1 MVSYSSSTNLAR
13 PALAD
18 PRVNDNY
25 SWSSVAFLRRPVAVI
40 SWLFVL
46 SLLIRKTLLIRQ
58 RDLESASSVD
68 DHALAEI
75 AIVGASCFFLIMVP
89 STQKMLARIRGTSA
103 MWMLGL
109 YGLGAVSAVWS
120 IMPAYSL
127 FMAVEVISQILLIYL
142 ALSCCRSFAETEQC
156 FLIIAVV
163 VVLLGMGVTVRFH
176 GLTTDLYWWR
186 SNIYPT
192 AACMLCCY
200 CAAEYYTATGLRS
213 RWLLGAGVF
222 SFGAVVLASGA
233 GSIISTL
240 FGVSVAALVLG
251 NKRWPMALL
260 LSLVVAGAIASP
272 EKSYEWVFRY
282 KKRVQVVELHGRKN
296 LWDEKLDFYRQRPIE
311 GYGFATGA
319 KLGEI
324 VQTNTHNSAL
334 AVLLGMGAVG
344 LAVAAATIIKLYRE
358 MWRSRLR
365 FGFGTAGCICGIS
378 AGLLNSMNMSFLGE
392 HWRSPS
398 TIFFML
404 VGMHVLIMKNTS
416 TSRDIPLQEM
426 PAPPAERPEFV

>member
-1 MVSYSSSTNLAR
+1 MSTYSPEVSQTRIA
-13 PALAD
+13 AAG
-18 PRVNDNY
+18 VNDDH
-25 SWSSVAFLRRPVAVI
+25 SWSTITFLHRPVAVV
-40 SWLFVL
+40 SWLLVL
-46 SLLIRKTLLIRQ
+46 ALLVRKTLLIRQ
-58 RDLESASSVD
+58 RDLESSASVD

-75 AIVGASCFFLIMVP
+75 AVVGASCLFLVMMP
-89 STQKMLARIRGTSA
+89 NTQRMLARIRGTSGI
-103 MWMLGL
+103 WMLGV
-109 YGLGAVSAVWS
+109 YGLGAFSAVWS

-127 FMAVEVISQILLIYL
+127 FMAVEVISQIMLIYL
-142 ALSCCRSFAETEQC
+142 ALTYCRSFAETEQC
-156 FLIIAVV
+156 FLVIAIVV
-163 VVLLGMGVTVRFH
+163 ILLGMAVTIRFQ
-176 GLTTDLYWWR
+176 GFTTDLYWWR
-186 SNIYPT
+186 SNIYPCS
-192 AACMLCCY
+192 ACMLCAY

-222 SFGAVVLASGA
+222 SLGAVILASGA

-260 LSLVVAGAIASP
+260 LSLVVAGAIANP
-272 EKSYEWVFRY
+272 EKSYEWIFRY

-296 LWDEKLDFYRQRPIE
+296 LWDEKLEYYRQRPFE

-319 KLGEI
+319 KLGDI

-344 LAVAAATIIKLYRE
+344 MVFATATIIKLYRE

-365 FGFGTAGCICGIS
+365 FGYGTAGCICGIS
-378 AGLLNSMNMSFLGE
+378 AGLLNSMNMSFIGE

-398 TIFFML
+398 VVFFML
-404 VGMHVLIMKNTS
+404 VGIHVLIMKNTS
-416 TSRDIPLQEM
+416 PSRDVPHREV